1 MNKNLLDDKPRL
13 TLVLPFLLRYFE
25 SITIENAQNPSPP
38 NMREITTRMNVRG
51 G

>member
-25 SITIENAQNPSPP
+25 SITIENAP
-38 NMREITTRMNVRG
+38 VVAALV
-51 G
+51 